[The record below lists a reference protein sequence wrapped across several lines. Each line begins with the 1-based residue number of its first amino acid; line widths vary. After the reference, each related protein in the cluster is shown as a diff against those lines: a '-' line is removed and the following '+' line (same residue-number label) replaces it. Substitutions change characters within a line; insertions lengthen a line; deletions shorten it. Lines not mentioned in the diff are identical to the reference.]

1 MQKKKRIFLLHFRV
15 EVPSTQSKVRISE
28 YNHYLAVVF
37 FCRIS
42 IPTLIRVALDVE
54 SFGASFGMLSVKS
67 IVVRTFRSAC
77 GFVIN
82 CRSLHGVG
90 IAGRRSK
97 VHVGQS
103 GIALVCHK
111 NIPLLRKYLI
121 AATVAL
127 LLAGAGVTYYQ
138 MAPVRRQLAA
148 QQQKSPVDDFL
159 NSITDDEAKLLPY
172 YEIEEIPEY

>member
-1 MQKKKRIFLLHFRV
+1 MKQKVLPYRETDEYVSNLVERATEHAISKQTRKR
-15 EVPSTQSKVRISE
+15 
-28 YNHYLAVVF
+28 
-37 FCRIS
+37 
-42 IPTLIRVALDVE
+42 
-54 SFGASFGMLSVKS
+54 
-67 IVVRTFRSAC
+67 
-77 GFVIN
+77 
-82 CRSLHGVG
+82 
-90 IAGRRSK
+90 
-97 VHVGQS
+97 
-103 GIALVCHK
+103 
-111 NIPLLRKYLI
+111 PLLRKYLI